1 MKQIILI
8 VGLSLLVAHI
18 AWGADWEFTDALDDW
33 EATGWQEFNY
43 TGGGNPDGKLI
54 QNDDGTVTVVD
65 PSNTAN
71 FYMMRILDW
80 DVPYTVQLR
89 VKVDSIAGQGSG
101 QYPVIS
107 SYVVGKIS
115 IQPVMHHDA
124 ISDWP
129 VNNIFEV
136 NMEEFQILTIV
147 ARMDGSADIYVND
160 NFDAPALVV
169 PVGATTFYPE
179 TRLEIG
185 APTGAVATI
194 TVDYV
199 ALGQGEILEI
209 WAGGLAVEPYDRLS
223 VLWGNLRK

>member
-1 MKQIILI
+1 MTLFA
-8 VGLSLLVAHI
+8 GLSLLAAQI
-18 AWGADWEFTDALDDW
+18 AWGADWDFTDTLDDW

-54 QNDDGTVTVVD
+54 QNNDGTVTVVD
-65 PSNTAN
+65 PSGAAN
-71 FYMMRILDW
+71 FYMMRRLDW

-107 SYVVGKIS
+107 SYVAGKIS
-115 IQPVMHHDA
+115 IQPVMHLDA

-129 VNNIFEV
+129 LNNIFEI
-136 NMEEFQILTIV
+136 NMKEFQILTIV
-147 ARMDGSADIYVND
+147 AKQDGSADVYVND

-169 PVGATTFYPE
+169 PVGATTFHPE

-223 VLWGNLRK
+223 VLWGDLRK